1 MYPSIKEGSFEFAL
15 YFNFYFMSFGDSTYS
30 VLCVI
35 NTVNKGIRARQSG
48 SVSKPTLAA
57 LLAVFVQHKSV
68 GKLQETHNLSVRR
81 WCQIYR
87 GRKLVASYQNLCCE
101 T

>member
-1 MYPSIKEGSFEFAL
+1 
-15 YFNFYFMSFGDSTYS
+15 MSFGDSTYS

-35 NTVNKGIRARQSG
+35 NYGSHEVIRARQSG
-48 SVSKPTLAA
+48 SVSKPILAA
-57 LLAVFVQHKSV
+57 FLAVFMQYKSV

-81 WCQIYR
+81 RCQIYG

>member
-1 MYPSIKEGSFEFAL
+1 
-15 YFNFYFMSFGDSTYS
+15 MSFDDSNYS

-35 NTVNKGIRARQSG
+35 NYNSHEGIRARQSG
-48 SVSKPTLAA
+48 SVSKPILAA
-57 LLAVFVQHKSV
+57 LLAVFMQHKSV

-81 WCQIYR
+81 RCLIY
-87 GRKLVASYQNLCCE
+87 GDRKLLASYQNLCCE